1 METIFKVLGVKT
13 DVWLSSCWL
22 WGRTAITGSG
32 SRLDEVATIHENDDN
47 NCFQMN
53 TIDDGICADGFI
65 DYSMWSRQELTGQQS

>member
-13 DVWLSSCWL
+13 DVWLSSRWL

-32 SRLDEVATIHENDDN
+32 SRLDEVATIHEN

-53 TIDDGICADGFI
+53 TIDDGGICADRFI
-65 DYSMWSRQELTGQQS
+65 DYSMWSRQGLRGQQS